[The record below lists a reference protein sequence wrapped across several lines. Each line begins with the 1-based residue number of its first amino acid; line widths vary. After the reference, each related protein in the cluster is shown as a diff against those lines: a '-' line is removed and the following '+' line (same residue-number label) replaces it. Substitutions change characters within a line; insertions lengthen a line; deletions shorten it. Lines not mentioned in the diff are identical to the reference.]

1 MERDGKMKDNI
12 ANKPLSLNVSTK
24 IVAAVIVFVLVAVV
38 FYFYVV
44 APKIEEIKGLNDQI
58 LKAEE
63 KLNLLLLAQERLTS
77 LEHEINLYNDRLVEL
92 KNILPETKDEF
103 LFSLQF
109 VSLAKASGGSIV
121 SLTFQGDTQGATQ
134 NVAVFDLKYEGA
146 KYENVTKFLN
156 MLKNN
161 YPEIISFLRVDILK
175 TIEAGQTSAA
185 KYIVS
190 INGSINLSQ
199 RK

>member
-1 MERDGKMKDNI
+1 MKDNI

-24 IVAAVIVFVLVAVV
+24 IVAAVIVFVLVAVA
-38 FYFYVV
+38 FYFYIV
-44 APKIEEIKGLNDQI
+44 APKIEEIKGLNGQI

-77 LEHEINLYNDRLVEL
+77 LENEINLYNDRLVEL

-109 VSLAKASGGSIV
+109 VSLAKGSGGSIV
-121 SLTFQGDTQGATQ
+121 SLTFQGDTKGAAQ
-134 NVAVFDLKYEGA
+134 NVAVFDLKYEGS
-146 KYENVTKFLN
+146 KYENVTKFLS

-175 TIEAGQTSAA
+175 TVGTGQTSTT

>member
-12 ANKPLSLNVSTK
+12 ANKPLSLNISTK
-24 IVAAVIVFVLVAVV
+24 IVAAAIVFVLVAVA

-121 SLTFQGDTQGATQ
+121 SLNFQKDTKGAAQ
-134 NVAVFDLKYEGA
+134 NVALFDLKYEST
-146 KYENVTKFLN
+146 KYENVTKFLS

-161 YPEIISFLRVDILK
+161 YPEIISFLKVDIFKNAETAK
-175 TIEAGQTSAA
+175 TSITN
-185 KYIVS
+185 YIVS
-190 INGSINLSQ
+190 VNGSINLSQ